1 MGEIYRKGSGINR
14 WVNSTT
20 KIQAANHMST
30 ISSLPPKANKN
41 GISSPVNPSS
51 AASKWKKGDLKAHMV
66 ETFTQKQEYK

>member
-30 ISSLPPKANKN
+30 ISSLPPITNKN
-41 GISSPVNPSS
+41 GISSPVNPTS
-51 AASKWKKGDLKAHMV
+51 AASKWKKGVIKAHMV
-66 ETFTQKQEYK
+66 EAFSQKQEYR